1 MQLVWVCR
9 IVFRLIVFRSSG
21 HVEVRKITWTK
32 RLGEM
37 AKTKRKR
44 KVPPAA
50 VASRSYVHSQMRS
63 QFTASIILGLL
74 SNQNA
79 GKVFELH
86 VRTEAFDLLKKIKSS
101 SWSAQQWCL
110 RWLFSIWKAL
120 SQLETQ
126 RHTKV
131 SEWME
136 KEGRRLSESH
146 EKLFPPLTYR
156 FAMRKNSCRNSFLRL
171 FTSSEKFRKLLMM

>member
-1 MQLVWVCR
+1 
-9 IVFRLIVFRSSG
+9 
-21 HVEVRKITWTK
+21 VEVRKITWTK

-86 VRTEAFDLLKKIKSS
+86 VRTEAYDLLKKIKSS
-101 SWSAQQWCL
+101 S
-110 RWLFSIWKAL
+110 
-120 SQLETQ
+120 
-126 RHTKV
+126 
-131 SEWME
+131 
-136 KEGRRLSESH
+136 
-146 EKLFPPLTYR
+146 
-156 FAMRKNSCRNSFLRL
+156 
-171 FTSSEKFRKLLMM
+171 